1 MRTIKVWTGG
11 RSGRDYSEFLCYGH
25 KKPNVCKYCR
35 LRFRCYTCR
44 EDMELNFTD
53 IYAYLKA
60 ENVIKSNTTQID
72 RDKLIVYLLADD
84 LLQKGKV

>member
-1 MRTIKVWTGG
+1 
-11 RSGRDYSEFLCYGH
+11 
-25 KKPNVCKYCR
+25 
-35 LRFRCYTCR
+35 
-44 EDMELNFTD
+44 MELNFTD